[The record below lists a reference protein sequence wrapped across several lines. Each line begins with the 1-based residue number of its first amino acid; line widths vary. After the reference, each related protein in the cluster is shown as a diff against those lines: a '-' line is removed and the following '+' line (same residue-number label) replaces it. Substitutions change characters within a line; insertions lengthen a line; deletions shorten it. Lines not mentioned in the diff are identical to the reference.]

1 MRGAQVQGGASKHCT
16 PLLSHLARA
25 QDCLPLDIFNPTDK
39 AAHGRVFKP
48 AQGDG
53 LPVFAAGFHA
63 VLLSELDRK
72 AAAREFAGSVPLAAV
87 EIVLLTA

>member
-1 MRGAQVQGGASKHCT
+1 MRGAQVQGDASKLCT
-16 PLLSHLARA
+16 DLLSHLARA
-25 QDCLPLDIFNPTDK
+25 QDCLPLGIFNPTDK

-53 LPVFAAGFHA
+53 LPVFVAGFHV

-87 EIVLLTA
+87 DVVLLTA